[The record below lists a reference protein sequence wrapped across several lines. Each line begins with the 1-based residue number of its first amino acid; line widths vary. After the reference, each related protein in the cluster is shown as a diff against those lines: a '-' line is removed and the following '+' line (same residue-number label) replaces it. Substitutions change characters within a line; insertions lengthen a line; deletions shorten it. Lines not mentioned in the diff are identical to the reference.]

1 MSSSISQVSTA
12 LVPYDPTLPHVA
24 LRTGKAKALEKTA
37 PPKEGRVFV
46 LLGTSSVGK
55 SSVIHAL
62 KDVDSS
68 WVEMGPD
75 LAVFSHLA
83 DMIKETFPKEY
94 EKMSQGLE
102 HAEIAHAIV
111 DVFYK
116 AKEGR
121 KSDLGFLHW
130 KSGSY
135 SKAEIVILIAELAK
149 NPAFIPLD
157 QSMYAKE
164 TADKINEKMITFI
177 CAQSRQGRSVFVDGL
192 GPETIEPF
200 LKQTHGYSVKI
211 GLAYLPL
218 HHLVDR
224 VTKRNE
230 TAKSTGD
237 DAEVRSY
244 EQITRQFLEHFK
256 HAEGGDSVI
265 GYLSLEKTNLA
276 FSKMKPN
283 KEEEETLKSLKN
295 KMIGEFG
302 LVTGAKVPL
311 ASRFHFDVLVK
322 TKQSPEISVGHVLR
336 SYR

>member
-1 MSSSISQVSTA
+1 M
-12 LVPYDPTLPHVA
+12 
-24 LRTGKAKALEKTA
+24 
-37 PPKEGRVFV
+37 
-46 LLGTSSVGK
+46 
-55 SSVIHAL
+55 IHAL

-83 DMIKETFPKEY
+83 DMIKDTFPKEY

-102 HAEIAHAIV
+102 HTEIAHAIV

-121 KSDLGFLHW
+121 QSDLSFLHW

-135 SKAEIVILIAELAK
+135 AKAEMVKLINEVATD
-149 NPAFIPLD
+149 PAFIPLD

-177 CAQSRQGRSVFVDGL
+177 CSQSRQGRSVFVDGL
-192 GPETIEPF
+192 GPDTIEPF
-200 LKQTHGYSVKI
+200 AKQTHGYPVKI

-218 HHLVDR
+218 HHLVER

-244 EQITRQFLEHFK
+244 EQITKQFLEHFK
-256 HAEGGDSVI
+256 RAEGGEPVI
-265 GYLSLEKTNLA
+265 GYLSLEKMNLA

-283 KEEEETLKSLKN
+283 KKEEENLKSLKS
-295 KMIGEFG
+295 KMIKEYGLKSGEK
-302 LVTGAKVPL
+302 TPL
-311 ASRFHFDVLVK
+311 TSRFHYDVLVK
-322 TKQSPEISVGHVLR
+322 TKQSPEVSAGHILR
-336 SYR
+336 SHKL